1 MPGRILITNMT
12 NNNKKNTSSP
22 LLDLVPLITG
32 EAVVVAIVCI
42 GFIAVHF
49 LGFYSLRLSSI
60 LGALLGAAVILV
72 NHAVLIFSIDKQI
85 NKFIDNRPSGEMTE
99 EEISAYAKKQS
110 MSISNAMKISFVI
123 RTVSMLATLVVAF
136 LIPNM
141 FNPIAAAIPMFA
153 FRPLLSVVDRQMRK
167 HDKTPD
173 PSKFIK
179 YDDEEEKDKEKEEM
193 EDK

>member
-1 MPGRILITNMT
+1 MM
-12 NNNKKNTSSP
+12 NNNRKTTSP

-32 EAVVVAIVCI
+32 EAVVVALVCI
-42 GFIAVHF
+42 GFIIVHF
-49 LGFYSLRLSSI
+49 LGIYELKLSAI
-60 LGALLGAAVILV
+60 FGALLGAAVILV
-72 NHAVLIFSIDKQI
+72 NHAVLIFSVDKQI
-85 NKFIDNRPSGEMTE
+85 NKFIENRPSGEMSE
-99 EEISAYAKKQS
+99 EEIQAYAKKQT
-110 MSISNAMKISFVI
+110 ISVQNAMTASFVM
-123 RTVSMLATLVVAF
+123 RTISMLATLIIAF

-153 FRPLLSVVDRQMRK
+153 FRPLISLVDRQMRK

-179 YDDEEEKDKEKEEM
+179 YDDEEEKDKENEEK